1 VNVEQVG
8 AEADLLAEMQHVEV
22 GHHAVEIDV
31 GADEEVNVRGLWNGP
46 FQVELLHVGF
56 LHLPETLQHLL
67 TNGFALL
74 ERDLH
79 TNIFLVFLLPLRSFQ
94 ALKKKHA
101 IHRLP
106 AQIFAIHLKS
116 FVYDLWQVLD
126 TSCLGCL
133 LHQLLHFFVCQ
144 QFLDD

>member
-1 VNVEQVG
+1 VNVEQVR
-8 AEADLLAEMQHVEV
+8 AEADLLAEIQHVEV
-22 GHHAVEIDV
+22 AHHAVEVDV
-31 GADEEVNVRGLWNGP
+31 GADEEVYVRGLWNGP
-46 FQVELLHVGF
+46 FQIELLHVRF

-74 ERDLH
+74 ERNLH

-94 ALKKKHA
+94 AIKKKHA

-116 FVYDLWQVLD
+116 LVYDLWQSLD
-126 TSCLGCL
+126 TSCLSCL
-133 LHQLLHFFVCQ
+133 FHHLLYFFVLQ
-144 QFLDD
+144 QSLHS